1 MTRIGRRNNGVGVRL
16 AVGRLDAVDRLGYSV
31 RAMTAQKA
39 PGAIIIAG
47 GTQHLVSVG
56 QTMNLA
62 TMPGNPGDTVTFDR
76 VLLVTE
82 PSVKIGTPTVAGAK
96 VTATIVG
103 HGKTKKVTGVKFH
116 NKVRYRR
123 TFGHR
128 QGYTT
133 VKIEKIG

>member
-1 MTRIGRRNNGVGVRL
+1 
-16 AVGRLDAVDRLGYSV
+16 
-31 RAMTAQKA
+31 MTAIKA

-47 GTQHLVSVG
+47 GAQHLVSVG
-56 QTMNLA
+56 QTMNLP
-62 TMPGNPGDTVTFDR
+62 TMPGKPGDAVTFDQ

-82 PSVKIGTPTVAGAK
+82 PSIKVGTPTVSGAK
-96 VTATIVG
+96 VTATIVR
-103 HGKTKKVTGVKFH
+103 HGQTKKVTGVKFH

-133 VKIEKIG
+133 VKIEKIA